1 MRSKGPAR
9 KLATKPAEMM
19 NDVIAVSE
27 EVAYEHCDDDDEDH
41 DNDED
46 NINNINNSGNGRA
59 DIGRTVLVES
69 SEPEAHDRFT
79 PPPLPQHRLHN
90 DHHHEHRH
98 EHRHEHHHEHQQEQQ
113 QAVSEQSKAAAVG
126 GAASATQVFVV
137 DEAPV
142 PRELEVR
149 ESSESGAGLRV
160 WARGGIASGKRYGP
174 YPPHAARTQHLDD
187 LRRCWEGSQGNSP
200 PAKLCEDPGQNDS
213 GAWAK
218 YVRFAQAWEEA
229 NLVAWQSGEQM
240 YYKVIKDV
248 EPGDELLVY
257 MREDSHSGGSMAPD
271 FDDEP
276 RFRCGECDELFRSKQ
291 DLRHHQRFSCHSGS
305 SVLAS
310 LRPEISPAT
319 PDAGQIYECRDCDR
333 IFPNAY
339 SLERHMVIHTDER
352 EYKCDQCP
360 KAFNWKSNLIRH
372 QMSHDNGKRFE
383 CENCDKVFTDPSN
396 LQRHIRSQHVG
407 ARAHTCTDCGKTFAT
422 SSGLKQHRH
431 IHSTIKPFSCDVC
444 QKSYTQFSNLCR
456 HKRMHAD
463 CRTQIRCKDCG
474 QLFATA
480 SSLNK
485 HRRFCE
491 GKGHFAASAAAA
503 AAAAALAFGGA
514 GSMYPLGPPPGSVP
528 DKGSLVPFSLANH
541 GHHHGHHRHHHHHHR
556 PPTTFAE
563 LFRQDGHHH
572 HHHLQQQQHHHAAM
586 GLTFPAA
593 SGFPLAA
600 HFPGLFP
607 PPPLPPLL
615 PQQHQQQQQQQAGS
629 PSSLYSRPELLLKRL
644 YGEGSRSQQQPH
656 RDEEGRGAAAAAAA
670 AAVAA
675 AATPT
680 QRSPLSPSS
689 SPSRPT
695 AHGPAAHGG
704 EKKRAGDAQRRTS
717 TGELSEMS
725 DEMTEGDADEDEE
738 EDREE
743 EDEDEEEED
752 EEEDEEEE
760 EEEEEEEAGLSSPVG
775 SDLEPTTGSEGDTDA
790 EKEER
795 RKKRRADAIKM
806 EADKAAVPATPPR
819 NGLLGGSSGKKP
831 FFSRQP
837 PFALPL
843 SVANQQGSA
852 TSSSSSSAGV
862 VGSVNDSIKAIASIA
877 ERYFG
882 TSLVGFSDKK
892 MAHLPYPSVFPFPF
906 IPAFPN
912 SAFPLGDAAV
922 ALERS
927 SLAMKAESAAAAAA
941 SAAFT
946 ADSPCDLRKRRASAC
961 GGARAPPQAD
971 AADRGGGGGRDR
983 GGAPI
988 SPHGRPPSR
997 RGADEQPLDLSV
1009 TGRNRG
1015 GGGGGVSNGQRR
1027 PEPHRNHVFGERG
1040 VPAPAPALAQHP
1052 FLQYAK
1058 PSPFF
1063 MDPIYSRVEKRRQ
1076 MEPMESLKE
1085 KYLRPSPNLL
1095 LHPQQSLGTSSV
1107 LPGPMGG
1114 GMHKVAE
1121 KLERLGSLSL
1131 ESAAAAQSLRPA
1143 VPHHHHHHHHHHA
1156 PPFDFR
1162 TPSSVLT
1169 DAMLRKGKERY
1180 SCRYCGKIF
1189 PRSANL
1195 TRHLRTHTGEQPY
1208 RCKYCD
1214 RSFSISSNLQRHVRN
1229 IHNKEKPFRCPLC
1242 SRCFG
1247 QQTNLDRHLKKHD
1260 TDSVSGTAGSSPSSD
1275 REVGS
1280 ILEERDDSFFSQ
1292 IQNFLSEGQ
1301 AHLPG
1306 SQLLAK
1312 QAAVP
1317 GHGQKEAEALSKAER
1332 ERERTRGER
1341 GGGSERDG
1349 ARKKNT
1355 AAVRQDEEQA
1365 EGRGSRSPRHHDDGG
1380 DDGGGK
1386 DAGREDGRPLSI
1398 SSSPESLLR
1407 CSPSPLHEKPLSALE
1422 QIARFTDGLSFRPA
1436 GELRPPSGSAL
1447 TFNPNPLTPEPDSQ
1461 PSPFRQNKTQT
1472 YAMMLSL
1479 SEEEGGRLGLPKSAE
1494 GWPRT
1499 LPPSAEN
1506 GAALA
1511 ASHV

>member
-19 NDVIAVSE
+19 SDVIAVSE

-41 DNDED
+41 VNDED
-46 NINNINNSGNGRA
+46 NIDNINNNGSGNSRA
-59 DIGRTVLVES
+59 DIGRTVFVES

-79 PPPLPQHRLHN
+79 PPPLPQHRLHH

-98 EHRHEHHHEHQQEQQ
+98 DHHHEHHHEHQQEQQ
-113 QAVSEQSKAAAVG
+113 QEQLQAVSEQSEAAAVG

-200 PAKLCEDPGQNDS
+200 PAKLCEDPGQDDS
-213 GAWAK
+213 GAWVK

-257 MREDSHSGGSMAPD
+257 MREDSQSGGSMAPD

-383 CENCDKVFTDPSN
+383 CENCDKVFTAVAFTQVFTDPSN

-514 GSMYPLGPPPGSVP
+514 GSMYPLGPAPPPGSAP

-541 GHHHGHHRHHHHHHR
+541 GHHHGHHRHHHHH

-572 HHHLQQQQHHHAAM
+572 HHLRQQQQHHHHAAM

-607 PPPLPPLL
+607 PPPLPPL
-615 PQQHQQQQQQQAGS
+615 PPQQHQQHQQQQQQAGS
-629 PSSLYSRPELLLKRL
+629 LSSFYSRPELLLKRL

-656 RDEEGRGAAAAAAA
+656 RDEEGRSGGAAAAAM
-670 AAVAA
+670 
-675 AATPT
+675 PT
-680 QRSPLSPSS
+680 QRSPSSPS
-689 SPSRPT
+689 SPSRPV
-695 AHGPAAHGG
+695 AHGPAVDVG

-738 EDREE
+738 DREE
-743 EDEDEEEED
+743 EDEDEEEEEEED

-760 EEEEEEEAGLSSPVG
+760 EEEAGLSSLVG

-806 EADKAAVPATPPR
+806 EGGKAAAPATPPR

-852 TSSSSSSAGV
+852 TSSSSSSTGV

-892 MAHLPYPSVFPFPF
+892 MAHLPYPSVFPFSF

-912 SAFPLGDAAV
+912 SAFPLGDAAA

-927 SLAMKAESAAAAAA
+927 SLAAKAESAAAAAF
-941 SAAFT
+941 AAE
-946 ADSPCDLRKRRASAC
+946 SPCDLRKRRVS
-961 GGARAPPQAD
+961 GGGRAPAPAD
-971 AADRGGGGGRDR
+971 AADRGGGRDR
-983 GGAPI
+983 GGAPT

-1015 GGGGGVSNGQRR
+1015 GGGSVGNGQRR
-1027 PEPHRNHVFGERG
+1027 PEPHRNHVFGEWG
-1040 VPAPAPALAQHP
+1040 APPPAPALAQHP

-1063 MDPIYSRVEKRRQ
+1063 MDPIYRVEKRRQ

-1095 LHPQQSLGTSSV
+1095 LHPQQSLGPSSV
-1107 LPGPMGG
+1107 LPGPMGGGG

-1131 ESAAAAQSLRPA
+1131 ESAAAVAAAQSLRPA
-1143 VPHHHHHHHHHHA
+1143 VPHHHHHHHHHA

-1301 AHLPG
+1301 SHLPG

-1312 QAAVP
+1312 QAVMP
-1317 GHGQKEAEALSKAER
+1317 GHGQKETEALSKA

-1355 AAVRQDEEQA
+1355 AVVRQDEEQA
-1365 EGRGSRSPRHHDDGG
+1365 EGRGSRSPRRHDDR

-1386 DAGREDGRPLSI
+1386 DAGQEDGRPLSI

-1479 SEEEGGRLGLPKSAE
+1479 SEDEGGRLGLPKSAE